1 MGVIR
6 RNLATIIGL
15 FMVGF
20 VIANVQFGLA
30 APQYYDG
37 AEPSKLDVMKLLEPH
52 CSKACLLYT
61 SPSPRD

>member
-15 FMVGF
+15 FMIGF

-52 CSKACLLYT
+52 
-61 SPSPRD
+61 